1 LNPGLQDLK
10 KRIAEATPE
19 INRHGVHLRGSCA
32 GIYKNNAGAMLLRD
46 SHEYDAE
53 PRQEVDIFVAPGEE
67 DMTLLFGL
75 AKQLR
80 QDRRPQDLAEHT

>member
-1 LNPGLQDLK
+1 MTRNLDK
-10 KRIAEATPE
+10 
-19 INRHGVHLRGSCA
+19 
-32 GIYKNNAGAMLLRD
+32 
-46 SHEYDAE
+46 
-53 PRQEVDIFVAPGEE
+53 EVDVFVAPGEE